1 MPHGRPD
8 WYNIAPMVQ
17 VHASD
22 DLAELSARQD
32 HINVYDRRGN
42 VVHVET
48 FAQGTGGF
56 YTYVT
61 GAASSALSAAYSR
74 TDGLA
79 LCCYTY
85 GNTVDGVYLLWSQ
98 GIQAALSRG
107 LEVSW
112 SATAQHGII
121 ELGLGHDEGG
131 SPWLGGIRYSYET
144 TTLYYYDSSD
154 NWVVIDATLVL
165 SAGANLWHFCKIAV
179 DFEEH
184 QYLRVLVD
192 SHSYSLAGIGLNS
205 SPSSMP
211 GIDFWMVFP
220 QGGGAVASDYYI
232 DSVIL
237 TINEL

>member
-8 WYNIAPMVQ
+8 WYDYAPMVQ
-17 VHASD
+17 VHASED
-22 DLAELSARQD
+22 INELAARQD

-56 YTYVT
+56 YSYAT
-61 GAASSALSAAYSR
+61 GAASLALSAAYSR

-85 GNTVDGVYLLWSQ
+85 GNTADVVNLSWSQ

-121 ELGLGHDEGG
+121 ELYLGHDDGAHQ
-131 SPWLGGIRYSYET
+131 WLGGIRYSYET

-154 NWVVIDATLVL
+154 NWIVIDATLVL
-165 SAGANLWHFCKIAV
+165 SAGATVWHFCKIAV

-205 SPSSMP
+205 SLSVTP
-211 GIDFWMVFP
+211 GIDYWMVSP

-232 DSVIL
+232 DSVIA

>member
-8 WYNIAPMVQ
+8 WYNITPMVQ
-17 VHASD
+17 VHASE

-85 GNTVDGVYLLWSQ
+85 GSTDDVVTLIWTQ

-144 TTLYYYDSSD
+144 TTLYYYDSS
-154 NWVVIDATLVL
+154 NNLIVIDATLVL
-165 SAGANLWHFCKIAV
+165 PTDATVWHFCKIAV

-192 SHSYSLAGIGLNS
+192 NHSYSLAGIGLS
-205 SPSSMP
+205 SSLWSIP
-211 GIDFWMVFP
+211 GVDYWIVSA
-220 QGGGAVASDYYI
+220 QGGGAVASEYYI
-232 DSVIL
+232 DSVIA

>member
-56 YTYVT
+56 FLSGG
-61 GAASSALSAAYSR
+61 GAATAALSVAYSR

-79 LCCYTY
+79 LLCQTFGSTY
-85 GNTVDGVYLLWSQ
+85 DTMRISFSQ
-98 GIQAALSRG
+98 GIVAALSRG

-112 SATAQHGII
+112 SATAQHGTINMS
-121 ELGLGHDEGG
+121 LYHHDGVHWWKGE
-131 SPWLGGIRYSYET
+131 IRYSFET
-144 TTLYYYDSSD
+144 HTLYYYDASD
-154 NWVVIDATLVL
+154 ALVVIDATLTL
-165 SAGANLWHFCKIAV
+165 LGGANIWHFCKLVI
-179 DFEEH
+179 DYETH

-192 SHSYSLAGIGLNS
+192 SHAYSLAGIGIFS
-205 SPSSMP
+205 EEDTEPPS
-211 GIDFWMVFP
+211 DYWQVTL
-220 QGGGAVASDYYI
+220 QGGGGVACNYYI